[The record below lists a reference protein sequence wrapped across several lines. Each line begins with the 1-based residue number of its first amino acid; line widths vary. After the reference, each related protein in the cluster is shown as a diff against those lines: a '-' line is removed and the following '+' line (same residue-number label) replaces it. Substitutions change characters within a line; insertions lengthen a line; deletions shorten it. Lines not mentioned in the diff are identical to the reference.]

1 MFKILVC
8 SMLVI
13 SFSLKVS
20 SQNLAPKY
28 SNEFLNLGVGAEAYG
43 LGNSVV
49 ADVNDANALYW
60 NPAGLVG
67 VNKWAEVSFMHSEYF
82 AGIAKYDYL
91 AIAHSIDENS
101 TLGLGFI
108 RFGVDDIPNTTQLID
123 NNGAINYDNISSF
136 SAGDYAFFGSYAR
149 NLKITGMSLGGSAKI
164 IYRQVGDFAK
174 SWGFGLDFGLKYK
187 RSEHFSFGLMARDIT
202 STFNAWV
209 FTLDEAT
216 QNVFLQTGN
225 DIPENGLELT
235 LPRLILAAST
245 RYNIGSK
252 GIYAGGELDIDVT
265 TDGRRN
271 TLIKM
276 NPLSLDPH
284 FGVKIGYKELIQVRG
299 GISSIQQ
306 FTNVDASQYW
316 GVQPNLGMGVGF
328 KGFSL
333 DYAFT
338 RLGASDANY
347 YTHIFSIKLRLDKP
361 KNAEK

>member
-1 MFKILVC
+1 MSKKVTCILFCV
-8 SMLVI
+8 
-13 SFSLKVS
+13 FAVS
-20 SQNLAPKY
+20 TVYAQDIAPKY

-43 LGNSVV
+43 MGNCIV
-49 ADVNDANALYW
+49 ADVDDANALYW

-67 VNKWAEVSFMHSEYF
+67 VQKWAEVSFMHSEYF

-91 AIAHSIDENS
+91 AVAHAIDENS
-101 TLGLGFI
+101 ALGIGFI

-123 NNGAINYDNISSF
+123 NNGAINYDNVSSF

-149 NLKITGMSLGGSAKI
+149 KLKVPGLSLGGSAKV

-174 SWGFGLDFGLKYK
+174 SWGFGLDAGLKYK
-187 RSEHFSFGLMARDIT
+187 RNEHFTFGLMARDVT

-209 FTLDEAT
+209 FTLDEQT
-216 QNVFLQTGN
+216 QNIFLQTGN
-225 DIPENGLELT
+225 EIPQNGLELT
-235 LPRLILAAST
+235 LPRLIIAAST
-245 RYNIGSK
+245 QYNLGSK
-252 GIYAGGELDIDVT
+252 GLYAGGEIDIDIT
-265 TDGRRN
+265 TDGKRN
-271 TLIKM
+271 TLLKL
-276 NPLSLDPH
+276 NPFSLDPH
-284 FGVKIGYKELIQVRG
+284 CGIKIGFNDLVQVRG

-306 FTNVDASQYW
+306 FSNVDNSQYW
-316 GVQPNLGMGVGF
+316 GMQPNLGLGIGF

-361 KNAEK
+361 KNAAK

>member
-1 MFKILVC
+1 MLKNLVC
-8 SMLVI
+8 LTFIILS
-13 SFSLKVS
+13 SLEVQA
-20 SQNLAPKY
+20 QNLTPKY
-28 SNEFLNLGVGAEAYG
+28 SNEFLSLGVGAEAYG
-43 LGNSVV
+43 MGNAVV
-49 ADVNDANALYW
+49 ADVDDANALYW

-67 VNKWAEVSFMHSEYF
+67 VKKWAEVSFMHSEYF

-91 AIAHSIDENS
+91 AVAHAIDDKS
-101 TLGLGFI
+101 ALGLGFI

-136 SAGDYAFFGSYAR
+136 SAGDYAFIGSYAR
-149 NLKITGMSLGGSAKI
+149 TLKIPGLSLGGSAKV

-174 SWGFGLDFGLKYK
+174 SWGFGLDLGLKYK
-187 RSEHFSFGLMARDIT
+187 RNEHLSLGVMARDIS

-209 FTLDEAT
+209 FTLDEST

-225 DIPENGLELT
+225 EIPENGLEIT

-245 RYNIGSK
+245 RYSLGSK
-252 GIYAGGELDIDVT
+252 GIYAGGELDIDIT

-276 NPLSLDPH
+276 NPFSLDPH
-284 FGVKIGYKELIQVRG
+284 FGVKIGFKELVQVRG

-306 FTNVDASQYW
+306 FSNIDESQYW
-316 GVQPNLGMGVGF
+316 GMQPNLGLGVGF

-347 YTHIFSIKLRLDKP
+347 YTHIFSIKLRLAKP